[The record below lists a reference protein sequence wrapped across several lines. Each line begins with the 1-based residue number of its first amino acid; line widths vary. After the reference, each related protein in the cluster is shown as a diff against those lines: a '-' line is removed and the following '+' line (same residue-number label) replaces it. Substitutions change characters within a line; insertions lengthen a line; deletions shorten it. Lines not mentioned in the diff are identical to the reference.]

1 MMNCHDAHKLVI
13 RAQDERLSWGER
25 LGLRFH
31 LFICTACTAFERQM
45 DFLRAAC
52 RAFPGDDDGQ

>member
-13 RAQDERLSWGER
+13 RAQDARLSLAER
-25 LGLRFH
+25 IGLRFH
-31 LFICTACTAFERQM
+31 LFICAACTAFARQM

-52 RAFPGDDDGQ
+52 RSFPGTDGQD

>member
-1 MMNCHDAHKLVI
+1 MNCREAHKLVV
-13 RAQDERLSWGER
+13 RSQDSRLTAVER

-31 LFICTACTAFERQM
+31 LFICDACAAFRRQM

-52 RAFPGDDDGQ
+52 RDFPGDRD

>member
-1 MMNCHDAHKLVI
+1 MMNCRDAHKLVI
-13 RAQDERLSWGER
+13 RSQDEGLSLAER

-31 LFICTACTAFERQM
+31 LFICTACAAFERQM

-52 RAFPGDDDGQ
+52 RSFPGDGD

>member
-13 RAQDERLSWGER
+13 RAQDQRLSLTER

-31 LFICTACTAFERQM
+31 LFICAACTSFERQM
-45 DFLRAAC
+45 DLLRAAC
-52 RAFPGDDDGQ
+52 QSFPGSGDRD